1 MGEPLDLILSGSFM
15 NQPNIRLID
24 GPSGRIE
31 TASLL
36 CDLLQPMPQQA
47 LLILHP
53 HPLHG
58 GTMGN
63 KVVTTIARVARD
75 NGLPAVT
82 FNFRG
87 VGQSEGVWD
96 QGQGELV
103 DAFHVVSLMV
113 RHGVSSLCLAG
124 FSFGGSIAGRLIK
137 KIQNEDERVDVIDLI
152 QVAPAVENFPIDPAA
167 LGDVPRTVVYNE
179 DDEVV
184 SPDAIGAYVKAVD
197 AKLIHSEKGGHYFHG
212 ELTRLKD
219 AIYYHYLERR
229 IV

>member
-1 MGEPLDLILSGSFM
+1 M
-15 NQPNIRLID
+15 NTPAIHMID

-36 CDLLQPMPQQA
+36 CDLSQPMPQQA
-47 LLILHP
+47 LLVLHP

-75 NGLPAVT
+75 AGLPTVA

-87 VGQSEGVWD
+87 AGRSEGVWD
-96 QGQGELV
+96 HGDGELM
-103 DAFHVVSLMV
+103 DAFHIASLMV
-113 RHGVSSLCLAG
+113 RQGVKKLCLAG
-124 FSFGGSIAGRLIK
+124 FSFGGSIAARLIQK
-137 KIQNEDERVDVIDLI
+137 LRDENVAVDVIDLV
-152 QVAPAVENFPIDPAA
+152 QVAPAVENFPIELQA
-167 LGDVPRTVVYNE
+167 LGGVPRMVIYNG

-184 SPDAIGAYVKAVD
+184 SPEAIGAYAKAAD
-197 AKLIHSEKGGHYFHG
+197 AQVIHSETGGHFFHG
-212 ELTRLKD
+212 ELTRLKE
-219 AIYYHYLERR
+219 AVSAHYLEQG

>member
-1 MGEPLDLILSGSFM
+1 M
-15 NQPNIRLID
+15 NTPVIHMID

-47 LLILHP
+47 LLVLHP

-75 NGLPAVT
+75 AGLPTVA

-87 VGQSEGVWD
+87 AGRSEGVWD
-96 QGQGELV
+96 HGDGELM
-103 DAFHVVSLMV
+103 DAFHIASLMV
-113 RHGVSSLCLAG
+113 RQGVKKLCLAG
-124 FSFGGSIAGRLIK
+124 FSFGGSIAARLIQK
-137 KIQNEDERVDVIDLI
+137 LRDENIAVDVIDLV
-152 QVAPAVENFPIDPAA
+152 QVAPAVENFPIAPKA
-167 LGDVPRTVVYNE
+167 LGDVPRTVIYNS

-184 SPDAIGAYVKAVD
+184 NPEAISAYAKAADAQ
-197 AKLIHSEKGGHYFHG
+197 LIYAETGGHFFHG
-212 ELTRLKD
+212 ELTRLKQ
-219 AIYYHYLERR
+219 AVSAHYLKRG